1 MPEDSED
8 DAFSEPRTPSLD
20 GVQSDEYI
28 TEDGAMS
35 LSPPPSP
42 SMSLHSLGMS
52 PLSPLRHSPVLHR
65 TAKPQYPATVDEDSN
80 QQDLS
85 QDSRDVLVQRLN
97 DLVSRLSGDGG
108 LVGDG
113 IANLHA
119 RVDEMEHIL
128 GQSSSPQ
135 PQKGHRGNQSSVES
149 SSYVGGDGAS
159 MLSGLP
165 SPAQPKS
172 PSADAS
178 SSDARTEAVPPQQQ
192 QQQQSRQS
200 EPEEEARPQRRRSHF
215 GDPSD
220 HARKVLR
227 DAEQLREAMLGVIT
241 NLKAR
246 QEEQDHI
253 HSLLITRA
261 ERAAQRIIYLED
273 RVQELEDEQS
283 EGEMDILNLQI
294 QLSAIEVQCLGYVP
308 QDADPEL
315 VESINHWKAE
325 WDAVKRKRALKKEES
340 ANSFFEPPKEQQ
352 LRAYAMAVRTPP
364 T

>member
-1 MPEDSED
+1 MPEESED

-20 GVQSDEYI
+20 GVKSDEYY

-52 PLSPLRHSPVLHR
+52 PLSPMRHSPVLHR
-65 TAKPQYPATVDEDSN
+65 TVKPQYPAAE
-80 QQDLS
+80 QDLS

-108 LVGDG
+108 LLGDG

-128 GQSSSPQ
+128 RQSSSPKSQ
-135 PQKGHRGNQSSVES
+135 NGHRRNQSSVDS
-149 SSYVGGDGAS
+149 SSIGGDGAS

-172 PSADAS
+172 PSAGAP
-178 SSDARTEAVPPQQQ
+178 SSDARTEAAPP
-192 QQQQSRQS
+192 QQQSRQS
-200 EPEEEARPQRRRSHF
+200 EPEEERQRRRSHF

-220 HARKVLR
+220 QARKVLH
-227 DAEQLREAMLGVIT
+227 DAEQLREALSGVIA

-253 HSLLITRA
+253 HVLLITRA

-273 RVQELEDEQS
+273 RVQELEEEQS

-315 VESINHWKAE
+315 MESINHWKAE
-325 WDAVKRKRALKKEES
+325 WDAVKRKRALRKEES
-340 ANSFFEPPKEQQ
+340 ANSFEPPREQQ
-352 LRAYAMAVRTPP
+352 LRASAMAGGISPN
-364 T
+364 

>member
-8 DAFSEPRTPSLD
+8 EAFSEPRTPSLD
-20 GVQSDEYI
+20 GDKSQKYY
-28 TEDGAMS
+28 TEDGVIS

-65 TAKPQYPATVDEDSN
+65 SAKPNHHLAAVDQDTQE
-80 QQDLS
+80 DLS
-85 QDSRDVLVQRLN
+85 QDSRDVLVQRLG
-97 DLVSRLSGDGG
+97 DLVSRLSGAGELLG
-108 LVGDG
+108 NG

-128 GQSSSPQ
+128 RQSSSPKA
-135 PQKGHRGNQSSVES
+135 QKGHRRNPSSVDS
-149 SSYVGGDGAS
+149 SSHGGAS

-165 SPAQPKS
+165 SPVQQKP
-172 PSADAS
+172 PSAGAPSSDP
-178 SSDARTEAVPPQQQ
+178 SSDARKAAVPPQ
-192 QQQQSRQS
+192 SPHQS
-200 EPEEEARPQRRRSHF
+200 EPEETSQRRRSHF

-227 DAEQLREAMLGVIT
+227 DAELLHEALLGVVT

-261 ERAAQRIIYLED
+261 ERAAQRIICLEE
-273 RVQELEDEQS
+273 RVQELEQEQS

-308 QDADPEL
+308 EDADPEL
-315 VESINHWKAE
+315 MESINLWKAE
-325 WDAVKRKRALKKEES
+325 WDAVKRKRALRRGD
-340 ANSFFEPPKEQQ
+340 AAHAFEPPAEQHF
-352 LRAYAMAVRTPP
+352 RDSAMTSG
-364 T
+364 TSSN